1 MSANIFVWH
10 EDGELNL
17 MSLLICLRFPCYGP
31 RSNDKQKKRR
41 ASVHRENLV
50 SAKRKTIKN
59 HDFKLKTNLTNILW
73 FSQIQLTNYP
83 VRSYKLFIMKNDHR
97 NNIFFFVLMLLYVLF
112 RTGLFGVKGP
122 QEHVG
127 YRHEGIQSRLLN
139 GPWVRRGERR
149 KRPQKPNI

>member
-17 MSLLICLRFPCYGP
+17 MSLLICLQFPCYGP
-31 RSNDKQKKRR
+31 RSNDKQKRR
-41 ASVHRENLV
+41 ASVHQENLV

-73 FSQIQLTNYP
+73 FSQIRVTNYP

-97 NNIFFFVLMLLYVLF
+97 NNIFFSF
-112 RTGLFGVKGP
+112 
-122 QEHVG
+122 
-127 YRHEGIQSRLLN
+127 
-139 GPWVRRGERR
+139 
-149 KRPQKPNI
+149 